1 MRPPAASPPPT
12 PRRPRLP
19 LARKYSR
26 RRHRRG
32 TRRFAPP
39 APRSAAGIDDDEP
52 TRDRPDTGIARAQT
66 ALASLLLLV
75 AALLLAGPAHA
86 QAVTIDL
93 GDGQSFSL
101 RTVQLFLLITLLS
114 LAPGLAIMVTCFPFM
129 VTVLSILRQAIGV
142 QQAPPNMM
150 IVSLALFLT
159 WFVMEPVFTRGLA
172 RRHRADGRRHPPPEE
187 AFAPTIAPFRDFMA
201 GRADPATVDMLRE
214 AAPARA
220 PRPTPRTGPLPLATL
235 VPAFLLSE
243 VKRGFEVGFLIFLPF
258 LVIDLVIA
266 AVLMSMGMM
275 MVPPAVVSLPFK
287 LAFFVIADGWS
298 LLAGA
303 MVRSYAA

>member
-1 MRPPAASPPPT
+1 MKMNPS
-12 PRRPRLP
+12 
-19 LARKYSR
+19 
-26 RRHRRG
+26 
-32 TRRFAPP
+32 
-39 APRSAAGIDDDEP
+39 GIKWIP
-52 TRDRPDTGIARAQT
+52 GIARVQS
-66 ALASLLLLV
+66 ALAPLLV
-75 AALLLAGPAHA
+75 LIALLIFAGQAHA

-93 GDGQSFSL
+93 GQGQSFSL

-159 WFVMEPVFTRGLA
+159 WFVMEPVFTQAWDAGIEPMIA
-172 RRHRADGRRHPPPEE
+172 GRMQPEE
-187 AFAPTIAPFRDFMA
+187 AFAPVMTPFRDFMQA
-201 GRADPATVDMLRE
+201 RADPATVEMLRE

-220 PRPTPRTGPLPLATL
+220 PETGAMPLATL